1 MNILLRTENAP
12 LLKRLLTDKKART
25 NMRQLGFLKS
35 SNQQQ
40 RAGPALQPQ
49 QQRAVPALQPSQ
61 LSTVSELDNLP
72 PPPAPAPV
80 SQKEQ
85 KNAARKERYIQKQA
99 EAWAAAKAATAAAKS
114 LDLRLTLRRI
124 LRKYLKDLKWNR
136 MMTIWNST
144 KAVYDL
150 EYPSTPAF
158 TSAPD
163 PVATRTRR
171 APAAVDTDPATA
183 DNSALR
189 AGRNPSSTSAPPATP
204 PTGMDY
210 RKATLAASPRR
221 LLPPEHQAD
230 LGKSVNF
237 SLQPGNTKTAKNTG
251 H

>member
-40 RAGPALQPQ
+40 RA
-49 QQRAVPALQPSQ
+49 VPALQPLQ
-61 LSTVSELDNLP
+61 LSTVSEPDNLP

-99 EAWAAAKAATAAAKS
+99 EAWAAATAAAKS

-163 PVATRTRR
+163 PVATRTR
-171 APAAVDTDPATA
+171 
-183 DNSALR
+183 
-189 AGRNPSSTSAPPATP
+189 
-204 PTGMDY
+204 
-210 RKATLAASPRR
+210 
-221 LLPPEHQAD
+221 
-230 LGKSVNF
+230 
-237 SLQPGNTKTAKNTG
+237 
-251 H
+251 